1 MGFLGSLLVV
11 ALLCQVYKTSATI
24 STTITPP
31 SRPGSSDMPGHNLT
45 FATTTYP
52 GLNYTMSGMWRPSFN
67 TTASPFNMI
76 TSPFNKTASP
86 FNMTASPSSCGQAL
100 NVSIGQF
107 MYSYNIA
114 ETCSWEISVPQG
126 MVVTINFQIYNNFYN
141 NSIRIYDGPL
151 NQVTDLPVNVLLYN
165 YVSSTESVRVVV
177 TKNNNGWLY
186 LYGYFYATP
195 ADIHCGGILDIIDN
209 NLLILSPNYPNNYP
223 GNRECVWIFK
233 APSRGISL
241 SFMYFRMDA
250 DNSSQGQSHSRCVGD
265 SLTIYNGENV
275 HSVILDSL
283 CSNSPP
289 SQSPQSHGSMMVVLK
304 SGERNSSGAFA
315 FSVSQNG
322 FQGTCGGVFNGTEGF
337 ISGNDSFSSYNC
349 YWLIE
354 TIPDKAVF
362 LNGTFCRNAEIH
374 EGQSIKG
381 PTLAIVNN
389 YYCENMNVLCSGNKV
404 VLITNGPF
412 NVTYK
417 ASEPSTSLGC
427 DFELGFCGWQN
438 KYENAVQW
446 NAIQYN
452 NVYVLPILSLIPHGR
467 AFLGINQYMYNSM
480 STLLSPLMTH
490 QNGLRCLSF
499 WFSVVVNSNSSLA
512 LYATDTDSA
521 QRSLLWEASPLW
533 GMNARWGRALVNINY
548 TNYQLEFVADTHMQ
562 VISLVG
568 IDNVTL
574 SDGECPQAPRPCYE
588 FISASEGRLE
598 TPHVSQSDNDFCL
611 WAINGSYN
619 DKFRI
624 FLELSGPSEQ
634 NGTEGCSSSNLLGTV
649 MANRYGTQLDMQR
662 YFCRIG
668 SINITLQ
675 GSPVVAIYL
684 PGLQRKNATFSGR
697 FEAYVC
703 RKQLNETSGVISS
716 PNYPNV
722 YDNYETC
729 TWLIHSPANKQ
740 IRLSFTDFRLEQN
753 FDYVTVYD
761 GPSRDYP
768 QLGRF
773 TGFTMPQALNSSG
786 SDLYVTFT
794 SDGSVVYTGFS
805 AYYETSVCRKQLNE
819 TSGVIS
825 SPNYPNVYDNYENCT
840 WLIRSPANKQIRLSF
855 TDFRLEQN
863 YDYVTV
869 YDGPSRDY
877 PQLGRFTGFTMPQA
891 LTSSG
896 SNLYVTFTSDG
907 SVVYTGFSAY
917 YETSVC
923 RKQLNETSG
932 VISSPNYPNVY
943 DNYEN
948 CTWLIHS
955 PANKQIRLSF
965 TDFRLE
971 QSYDYVT
978 VYDGPSRDYPQLG
991 RFTGVTV
998 PQALTSSGSN
1008 LYVTFTSDGIVV
1020 LTGFSAYYESIDQC
1034 SLSLQGDS
1042 GRINSFSDL
1051 GSATNMLC
1059 TVNITVPNGSFV
1071 KLQFNYFKLPGS
1083 ELCGNSSL
1091 TVYDGGAQQR
1101 GHSLGRFCGQA
1112 LPPGVRS
1119 LSNNVTL
1126 VFQVSDNFMQEY
1138 GFSLEFYK
1146 VGPLPA
1152 NRECGWIP
1160 VAERRVNNR
1169 IVGGYEARL
1178 GEWPWQASLHNFN
1191 RLACGGSLLSDRWVV
1206 SAAHCFV
1213 SNNTNTWTVYLGL
1226 HSQNDLSAS
1235 TVVARSVNR
1244 ILIHERYNR
1253 SSHDY
1258 DIALMELSE
1267 RVSFTDYI
1275 QPVCLPHRFQK
1286 FPYPGKSCFISGW
1299 GTLFEGGYTPNRLQE
1314 ASVEIF
1320 KTCVTPGPQ
1329 AYSPS
1334 LITNRMLCAGYLK
1347 GGVDTCQG
1355 DSGGPLVC
1363 QDSNGHWYLSG
1374 ITSWGYGCARAYLPG
1389 VYSRVTKFLDWIHQN
1404 MQ

>member
-67 TTASPFNMI
+67 M
-76 TSPFNKTASP
+76 TASP
-86 FNMTASPSSCGQAL
+86 FNMTTSPFNMTASQSSCGQAL
-100 NVSIGQF
+100 NMSIGQF
-107 MYSYNIA
+107 MYSYYMT
-114 ETCSWEISVPQG
+114 ETCSWEISVPRG
-126 MVVTINFQIYNNFYN
+126 MVVTINFQIFNNYYN

-151 NQVTDLPVNVLLYN
+151 NQVTDLPVNVYRYN

-186 LYGYFYATP
+186 LHGNFYATP
-195 ADIHCGGILDIIDN
+195 ADSHCGGVLDIIDSS
-209 NLLILSPNYPNNYP
+209 LLILSPNYPNNYP
-223 GNRECVWIFK
+223 SNLECVWIFK

-241 SFMYFRMDA
+241 SFMDFRMDA

-289 SQSPQSHGSMMVVLK
+289 SQSPQSQGSMMVVLK
-304 SGERNSSGAFA
+304 SGERNSSRAFA

-337 ISGNDSFSSYNC
+337 ISGNDSFSSNNC

-354 TIPDKAVF
+354 TSPDKAVF

-389 YYCENMNVLCSGNKV
+389 YYCENINILSSGNKV
-404 VLITNGPF
+404 VLITYGPF

-417 ASEPSTSLGC
+417 ASEPSTLLGC
-427 DFELGFCGWQN
+427 DFEQGFCGWQN

-446 NAIQYN
+446 TAIQYN

-499 WFSVVVNSNSSLA
+499 WFSIVANSNSSLA
-512 LYATDTDSA
+512 LYVTDTDSA
-521 QRSLLWEASPLW
+521 QRSLLWKASPLR
-533 GMNARWGRALVNINY
+533 GMNARWGRVLVNINY

-562 VISLVG
+562 EISLVG

-634 NGTEGCSSSNLLGTV
+634 NGTEGCSSSNMVGAV

-668 SINITLQ
+668 SINMTLQ

-697 FEAYVC
+697 FEA
-703 RKQLNETSGVISS
+703 
-716 PNYPNV
+716 
-722 YDNYETC
+722 
-729 TWLIHSPANKQ
+729 
-740 IRLSFTDFRLEQN
+740 
-753 FDYVTVYD
+753 
-761 GPSRDYP
+761 
-768 QLGRF
+768 
-773 TGFTMPQALNSSG
+773 
-786 SDLYVTFT
+786 
-794 SDGSVVYTGFS
+794 
-805 AYYETSVCRKQLNE
+805 
-819 TSGVIS
+819 
-825 SPNYPNVYDNYENCT
+825 
-840 WLIRSPANKQIRLSF
+840 
-855 TDFRLEQN
+855 
-863 YDYVTV
+863 
-869 YDGPSRDY
+869 
-877 PQLGRFTGFTMPQA
+877 
-891 LTSSG
+891 
-896 SNLYVTFTSDG
+896 
-907 SVVYTGFSAY
+907 
-917 YETSVC
+917 SVC

-971 QSYDYVT
+971 QNYDYVTVYDGPSRDYPQLGRFTGFTMPQALNSSGSDLYVTFTSDGSVVFTGFSAYYETSICRKQLNETSGVISSPNYPNVYDNYENCTWLIHSPANKQIRLSFTDFRIEQNYDYVTVYDGPSKDYPQLGRFTGVTVPQALTSSGSNLYVTFTSDSIVVFTGFSAYYETYVCRKQLNETSGVISSPNYPSVYDNYENCTWLIHSPANKQIRLSFTDFRIEQNYDYVT

-1008 LYVTFTSDGIVV
+1008 MYITFTSDEIVV
-1020 LTGFSAYYESIDQC
+1020 LTGFSAYYESIDRC

-1042 GRINSFSDL
+1042 GRMNSFNDL
-1051 GSATNMLC
+1051 GSATNMFC
-1059 TVNITVPNGSFV
+1059 TVDITVPNGYFV

-1101 GHSLGRFCGQA
+1101 GHSLGRFCGQS

-1146 VGPLPA
+1146 VDPLPA
-1152 NRECGWIP
+1152 SKECGWIP

-1178 GEWPWQASLHNFN
+1178 GEWPWQASLHYFN

-1206 SAAHCFV
+1206 SAAHCFD
-1213 SNNTNTWTVYLGL
+1213 SNNPNTWMVYLGL
-1226 HSQNDLSAS
+1226 HSQNNLSAS
-1235 TVVARSVNR
+1235 TVVARSVNK

-1275 QPVCLPHRFQK
+1275 QPVCLPPRFQK

-1299 GTLFEGGYTPNRLQE
+1299 GRLFEAGYTATRLQE

-1320 KTCVTPGPQ
+1320 KTCITPGPQ

-1334 LITNRMLCAGYLK
+1334 LITNRMLCAGYLE

-1363 QDSNGHWYLSG
+1363 QDSNGRWYLSG
-1374 ITSWGYGCARAYLPG
+1374 ITSWGYGCARPYLPG
-1389 VYSRVTKFLDWIHQN
+1389 VYSRVTKFLGWIHQN

>member
-31 SRPGSSDMPGHNLT
+31 SRPGSSGMPGHNLT

-52 GLNYTMSGMWRPSFN
+52 GLNYTTSGMWPPFN
-67 TTASPFNMI
+67 TTEPWFDI
-76 TSPFNKTASP
+76 TE
-86 FNMTASPSSCGQAL
+86 SPSSCGQAL
-100 NVSIGQF
+100 NASLGQF
-107 MYSYNIA
+107 MYSYYMG
-114 ETCSWEISVPQG
+114 ETCNWEISVPQG
-126 MVVTINFQIYNNFYN
+126 MVVTINFQMFNNDN

-151 NQVTDLPVNVLLYN
+151 NHVTDLPGNVYFYN

-177 TKNNNGWLY
+177 TKTNNGWLY
-186 LYGYFYATP
+186 LHGYFYATP
-195 ADIHCGGILDIIDN
+195 AESHCGGVLDIDS
-209 NLLILSPNYPNNYP
+209 NLLILSPNFPNNYP
-223 GNRECVWIFK
+223 SNLECVWIFK

-241 SFMYFRMDA
+241 SFMDFRMDA

-265 SLTIYNGENV
+265 SLTMYNGENV

-283 CSNSPP
+283 CSNRPP
-289 SQSPQSHGSMMVVLK
+289 SQSPQSHGSMMVVLR

-315 FSVSQNG
+315 FIVSQNW

-354 TIPDKAVF
+354 TSPDKAVL
-362 LNGTFCRNAEIH
+362 LNGTFCGNAEIH

-389 YYCENMNVLCSGNKV
+389 YDCQNINVLSSGNKV
-404 VLITNGPF
+404 VLITYGPF

-427 DFELGFCGWQN
+427 DFEQGFCGWQN

-446 NAIQYN
+446 TTIQYN
-452 NVYVLPILSLIPHGR
+452 NVNVLPILSLIPHSR

-480 STLLSPLMTH
+480 STLLGPLVTH
-490 QNGLRCLSF
+490 QNGPRCLSF
-499 WFSVVVNSNSSLA
+499 WFSVVANSNSSLA

-562 VISLVG
+562 AISLVG

-598 TPHVSQSDNDFCL
+598 IPHVSQSDNDFCL

-619 DKFRI
+619 ERFSI

-634 NGTEGCSSSNLLGTV
+634 NGTEGCSSSNLVGAV
-649 MANRYGTQLDMQR
+649 MSNTYGTQLNIQNS
-662 YFCRIG
+662 FCRIG
-668 SINITLQ
+668 SINMTLQ

-697 FEAYVC
+697 FEA
-703 RKQLNETSGVISS
+703 
-716 PNYPNV
+716 
-722 YDNYETC
+722 
-729 TWLIHSPANKQ
+729 
-740 IRLSFTDFRLEQN
+740 
-753 FDYVTVYD
+753 
-761 GPSRDYP
+761 
-768 QLGRF
+768 
-773 TGFTMPQALNSSG
+773 
-786 SDLYVTFT
+786 
-794 SDGSVVYTGFS
+794 
-805 AYYETSVCRKQLNE
+805 SVCRKQLNE

-825 SPNYPNVYDNYENCT
+825 SPNYPSVYDNYEDCA
-840 WLIRSPANKQIRLSF
+840 WLIHSPANKQIRLSF
-855 TDFRLEQN
+855 TDFRIEQN

-891 LTSSG
+891 L
-896 SNLYVTFTSDG
+896 
-907 SVVYTGFSAY
+907 
-917 YETSVC
+917 
-923 RKQLNETSG
+923 
-932 VISSPNYPNVY
+932 I
-943 DNYEN
+943 
-948 CTWLIHS
+948 
-955 PANKQIRLSF
+955 
-965 TDFRLE
+965 
-971 QSYDYVT
+971 
-978 VYDGPSRDYPQLG
+978 
-991 RFTGVTV
+991 
-998 PQALTSSGSN
+998 SSGSN

-1020 LTGFSAYYESIDQC
+1020 LTGFSADYESIDRC

-1042 GRINSFSDL
+1042 GRINSFYDL
-1051 GSATNMLC
+1051 GYATNMLC
-1059 TVNITVPNGSFV
+1059 TVDITVPNGYFV

-1101 GHSLGRFCGQA
+1101 GHSLGRFCGQS

-1126 VFQVSDNFMQEY
+1126 MFQVSDNFMQEY

-1146 VGPLPA
+1146 VDPLPA
-1152 NRECGWIP
+1152 SRECGWIP

-1191 RLACGGSLLSDRWVV
+1191 RLTCGGSLLNDRWVV
-1206 SAAHCFV
+1206 SAAHCFN
-1213 SNNTNTWTVYLGL
+1213 SNNPNTWTVYLGL

-1244 ILIHERYNR
+1244 IFIHERYNG

-1275 QPVCLPHRFQK
+1275 QPVCLPPRFQK

-1299 GTLFEGGYTPNRLQE
+1299 GTLFEGGYTPDRLQE

-1320 KTCVTPGPQ
+1320 KTCITPGPQ

-1334 LITNRMLCAGYLK
+1334 LITNRMLCAGYLE

-1363 QDSNGHWYLSG
+1363 QDSNGRWYLSG
-1374 ITSWGYGCARAYLPG
+1374 ITSWGYGCARAYQPG